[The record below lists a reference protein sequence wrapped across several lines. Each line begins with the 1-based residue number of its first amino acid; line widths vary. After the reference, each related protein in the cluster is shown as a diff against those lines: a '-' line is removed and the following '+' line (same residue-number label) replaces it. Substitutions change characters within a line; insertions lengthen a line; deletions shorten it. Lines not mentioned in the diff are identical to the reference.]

1 MIDWMN
7 MNAPATDEHKTASA
21 SVPPLLIYLVI
32 WPAAACRR
40 PACDDKIRATGK

>member
-21 SVPPLLIYLVI
+21 SVPPLLLSNYL
-32 WPAAACRR
+32 AAGGSAGVR
-40 PACDDKIRATGK
+40 PATR